1 MRRNRAH
8 FARNREARCVDLCH
22 QHLSRQPKNGDSTF
36 KVVYIIGTGNK
47 DKLINMELD
56 MQKKLKHVRL
66 ELSVDIEFLGILAWM
81 FPLASPDSLL
91 ASCKLQWHRR

>member
-1 MRRNRAH
+1 
-8 FARNREARCVDLCH
+8 
-22 QHLSRQPKNGDSTF
+22 
-36 KVVYIIGTGNK
+36 
-47 DKLINMELD
+47 MELD

-91 ASCKLQWHRR
+91 ASCINLSLLPVPIM